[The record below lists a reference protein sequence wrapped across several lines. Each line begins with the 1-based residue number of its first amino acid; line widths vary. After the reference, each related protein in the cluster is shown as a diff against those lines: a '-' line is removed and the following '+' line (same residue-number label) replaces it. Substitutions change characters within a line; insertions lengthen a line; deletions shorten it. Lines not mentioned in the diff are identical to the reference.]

1 MLYFIIFT
9 CFFFKCL
16 FCVYI
21 LTMRKGPHSMVITL
35 VPYLFPK
42 NVDKKT
48 CTHVTHRKQIKNAS
62 ISHESSGILQLK
74 PSDVA
79 YDAVP

>member
-1 MLYFIIFT
+1 MEESSPL
-9 CFFFKCL
+9 
-16 FCVYI
+16 
-21 LTMRKGPHSMVITL
+21 LTYVS
-35 VPYLFPK
+35 
-42 NVDKKT
+42 
-48 CTHVTHRKQIKNAS
+48 CTDIKNAS